1 MLFLAEPSLIYKDS
15 FIAGTRESQ
24 AEGLEMYINLD
35 RISADFETFLQ
46 ILRNASDRA
55 RIPPERVPMSDF
67 WLMDG
72 DTYIGR
78 LSLRHELNQ
87 ALLLWGGHIGYQ
99 IRPSKRRRG
108 YGKEILRLG
117 LLKAKERGLTRVL
130 VTCDEDNTGSRKIIE
145 YNGGQLENIIEVE
158 DSPVRKMRYWIDIV

>member
-1 MLFLAEPSLIYKDS
+1 MLFLAEPSLKYKES

-24 AEGLEMYINLD
+24 AEGLELAYNLD
-35 RISADFETFLQ
+35 RISKDFAAFLQ
-46 ILRNASDRA
+46 ALRDGSNRA
-55 RIPPERVPMSDF
+55 KVPQGRVPMSDY
-67 WLMDG
+67 WLIDG
-72 DTYIGR
+72 DEYIGR
-78 LSLRHELNQ
+78 LSLRYELNN

-117 LLKAKERGLTRVL
+117 LLKAKERGLKRVL
-130 VTCDEDNTGSRKIIE
+130 VTCDEDNIGSRKIIE

-158 DSPVRKMRYWIDIV
+158 DSPVRKMRYWIDIL